1 MKIIATLVLFL
12 GLGATALFADN
23 IKEAES
29 YLSQGFG
36 KWFCSDYAGAIQDYN
51 KAIELNP
58 KYAEAY
64 FNRGGA
70 KFNLQDVF
78 GALAD
83 YSKAGE
89 LGLSEAYERIQRI
102 QKGN

>member
-1 MKIIATLVLFL
+1 MAYYNRGIAKYNLQDDT
-12 GLGATALFADN
+12 
-23 IKEAES
+23 
-29 YLSQGFG
+29 
-36 KWFCSDYAGAIQDYN
+36 GAIQDYS
-51 KAIELNP
+51 KAIELVP
-58 KYAEAY
+58 KYEVAY
-64 FNRGGA
+64 YNRGIA
-70 KFNLQDVF
+70 KEGLKDKF